1 MVFALFVGMRFVIL
15 FAEKRLP
22 PVFACTGEANRSVS
36 DSLHKMLVTLTTLCT
51 GCGDLDSEFVLES
64 EEDKN
69 GLFRGVIARCLFN
82 VRDGTQRVC
91 SEHSIR
97 LSKLKTIFISRLAP
111 DTLGGLPGRCS
122 RICCSLQACYCQST
136 IWGCDSW

>member
-1 MVFALFVGMRFVIL
+1 MVFSLFVSMRFMTL
-15 FAEKRLP
+15 FVKKRFPSFL
-22 PVFACTGEANRSVS
+22 AYTGEVEGSFS
-36 DSLHKMLVTLTTLCT
+36 DSPHIMLVTLTTLCT
-51 GCGDLDSEFVLES
+51 GCGDLDSEFILES

-69 GLFRGVIARCLFN
+69 GLFRSVITRCLFN

-111 DTLGGLPGRCS
+111 DTLGGLPGRCN
-122 RICCSLQACYCQST
+122 RV
-136 IWGCDSW
+136 

>member
-1 MVFALFVGMRFVIL
+1 MVFSLFVGMRFMTL
-15 FAEKRLP
+15 FVEKRFPSFL
-22 PVFACTGEANRSVS
+22 AYTGEVEGSFC
-36 DSLHKMLVTLTTLCT
+36 DSPHIMLVTLTTLCT
-51 GCGDLDSEFVLES
+51 GCGDLDSEFILES

-69 GLFRGVIARCLFN
+69 GLFRSVITRCLFN

-111 DTLGGLPGRCS
+111 DTLGGLPGRCN
-122 RICCSLQACYCQST
+122 RVWRSL
-136 IWGCDSW
+136 